1 MASIST
7 TKSKNMYKLAQV
19 PNNLSLNP
27 SPIALSHSPP
37 LKEQG
42 QNYCSHKEKGDKT
55 KTNPTCAKQQG
66 SDGGVVA
73 PLGMI
78 LCRLIT
84 KINNSSKINKDI
96 NSLNP

>member
-1 MASIST
+1 MQRHPVASIST

-19 PNNLSLNP
+19 PNNLPITP
-27 SPIALSHSPP
+27 SPIALSHFPP

-42 QNYCSHKEKGDKT
+42 QNYCSHKEKGNKT

-66 SDGGVVA
+66 SDGGVVP

-84 KINNSSKINKDI
+84 KINNS
-96 NSLNP
+96 